1 MNNDTIYVA
10 CGIMLSTDNRIF
22 MGKRSD
28 LTTDP
33 GKWEFPGGKQEQGE
47 SIQQCLHREWK
58 EELNVNIEII
68 TLLPIK
74 SQMDKYCCRFFIG
87 QIIDMENIQMRVHC
101 KTGFFL
107 VDDALQLDIYEEDK
121 QILEYVREHC
131 LKK

>member
-74 SQMDKYCCRFFIG
+74 TQMDKYCCRFFIG
-87 QIIDMENIQMRVHC
+87 QI
-101 KTGFFL
+101 KTFNPS
-107 VDDALQLDIYEEDK
+107 V
-121 QILEYVREHC
+121 QIP
-131 LKK
+131 

>member
-47 SIQQCLHREWK
+47 SIQ
-58 EELNVNIEII
+58 
-68 TLLPIK
+68 
-74 SQMDKYCCRFFIG
+74 
-87 QIIDMENIQMRVHC
+87 
-101 KTGFFL
+101 
-107 VDDALQLDIYEEDK
+107 
-121 QILEYVREHC
+121 
-131 LKK
+131 